1 MWEGPRAGRP
11 LEGSRLSEEQ
21 GLPGT
26 GARGSAARGG
36 SEARMKAPE
45 SSMKRWP
52 LAHTPTPAGRPATP
66 AATMVGGE
74 LGILCFF
81 EARLREQLPFPAGVP
96 PAPTRLPWSSPAA
109 QLFLPWRN
117 WGWHLPLSRP
127 QRPHWHSW
135 GQTRGSEP
143 GLVHTG
149 GCLYPFLGEEV
160 ETLVAR
166 QPPVAAAG
174 RPRAPTFHSP
184 TRHG

>member
-1 MWEGPRAGRP
+1 
-11 LEGSRLSEEQ
+11 
-21 GLPGT
+21 
-26 GARGSAARGG
+26 
-36 SEARMKAPE
+36 MKAPE

-52 LAHTPTPAGRPATP
+52 LAYTPTPAGRPATP

-135 GQTRGSEP
+135 GQTREGVSQVWST
-143 GLVHTG
+143 LVVVYTH
-149 GCLYPFLGEEV
+149 FLGRKWRPWWPGSPLWLRRGGPEPPPSTAPPATAEEQ
-160 ETLVAR
+160 R
-166 QPPVAAAG
+166 
-174 RPRAPTFHSP
+174 
-184 TRHG
+184 